1 MKKCFIALLAVIAS
15 LLGCD
20 GPSGTEVLGE
30 IKLSSSSKDVIEI
43 DSEGSTESVRFSSAL
58 DWYAECADTWLT
70 ISPMEGGPGPARISI
85 KADQNDTQ
93 ESRQAVV
100 TLCSDGFELPITV
113 TQEPFVATFDLLDV
127 EKEVSCLGGEIVVS
141 VYTDVDFS
149 YECQDNWVKG
159 PSTKAP
165 RTRQV
170 AFTVEPNTLPQERT
184 TVITFVAGD
193 ITKEFTLTQ
202 RAAGTEAD
210 DWKKDPFVHRSLA
223 MRFTATWCGYCPIM
237 GSAFDS
243 AKSQMSGALELV
255 SLHGDGSDLLFKETN
270 TLAKR
275 FNVDGFPT
283 GIIDGRASIPNY
295 QVKEVTAKAA
305 MDVAKETQE
314 AYPAKSAI
322 ACSSSLYGSSLSVD
336 LSLYFKEADTY
347 RVTILLLEDG
357 IKGSQNGVSGTY
369 THNDVARKALTSING
384 EEVVIADDY
393 QKWNKTYKVD
403 DVYSNW
409 KSDNL
414 KILVYVEKPYG
425 DQTVVKGV
433 GEAEYGRYGD
443 TYIDNCRVVKV
454 GETAA
459 LELR

>member
-1 MKKCFIALLAVIAS
+1 
-15 LLGCD
+15 
-20 GPSGTEVLGE
+20 
-30 IKLSSSSKDVIEI
+30 
-43 DSEGSTESVRFSSAL
+43 
-58 DWYAECADTWLT
+58 
-70 ISPMEGGPGPARISI
+70 
-85 KADQNDTQ
+85 
-93 ESRQAVV
+93 
-100 TLCSDGFELPITV
+100 
-113 TQEPFVATFDLLDV
+113 
-127 EKEVSCLGGEIVVS
+127 
-141 VYTDVDFS
+141 
-149 YECQDNWVKG
+149 
-159 PSTKAP
+159 
-165 RTRQV
+165 
-170 AFTVEPNTLPQERT
+170 
-184 TVITFVAGD
+184 
-193 ITKEFTLTQ
+193 
-202 RAAGTEAD
+202 
-210 DWKKDPFVHRSLA
+210 